1 MARLFIEL
9 TCEEIPAR
17 MQAGAIA
24 DLNRLVSAAL
34 AETGLP
40 AHASRTAISPRHMAL
55 ELDGVDTHQPDISE
69 ERRGPRVDAPEK
81 AVQGFCA
88 SVGQSIDML
97 EMRDTPK
104 GQFYFAKIE
113 RKGQALSDLLP
124 AMMQMI
130 IAQFPW
136 PKSQRWGRSRLTWV
150 RPLHGVNVLIDGVPV
165 AGSID
170 LGGGEV
176 ITFGAQTHGHPFISP
191 GPVSFTDMDS
201 YKSAMED
208 AYVQVCA
215 DERRAAIE
223 KQAADI
229 TAALKLQAVA
239 DAGLLNEV
247 VGLVEWPNVIMG
259 RIDDAFMS
267 LPAEVLITS
276 MRVHQ
281 KYFAVEQGN
290 GQIAPYFLTVANRL
304 STPASDQLIAAGNE
318 RVLRARLADAAFF
331 WDQDRK
337 DTLASKCAGL
347 DAVTFYEGLGSVG
360 DKTQR
365 MAKLGA
371 LIAPHITGCDT
382 TAGGRAIALAKADL
396 VSGMVG
402 EFPELQGIMGG
413 YYAAH
418 DGEDEKVAAAIRDHY
433 RPAGPADKLP
443 KTPEGLLVSLT
454 DKIDTLVGFFGVGA
468 KPTGS
473 RDPFAL
479 RRAALAVL
487 RIMDEADIN
496 LPLDE
501 ILKAAAEIHGFEAV
515 DSDLQSFITDR
526 LKGRLRDAGLS
537 HDTVAAAISDG
548 VVSALYFDIQKAHAL
563 DKVLATETGDKLMA
577 GYRRAA
583 NILAAE
589 IKKQPDLAFDTP
601 QIQLCIE
608 AEERALLSA
617 VNILP
622 DAALTSAEGLDDVMR
637 ALASLQAPIDAFFEK
652 VIVNAEDQA
661 VRMNRLSLLADIQAR
676 MHYVADFSQIEKS

>member
-24 DLNRLVSAAL
+24 DLSRLVSAAL
-34 AETGLP
+34 SEAGLP
-40 AHASRTAISPRHMAL
+40 ASTSQTAISPRHMAL
-55 ELDGVDTHQPDISE
+55 ELDGVDSHQPDISE
-69 ERRGPRVDAPEK
+69 ERRGPRTDAPEK
-81 AVQGFCA
+81 AIQGFCA
-88 SVGQSIDML
+88 SVGLTTDQL
-97 EMRDTPK
+97 ERRDTPK
-104 GQFYFAKIE
+104 GTFYFAKIE

-124 AMMQMI
+124 AMMQTI
-130 IAQFPW
+130 ISQFPW

-150 RPLHGVNVLIDGVPV
+150 RPLHGVNILIDGVPV
-165 AGSID
+165 AGSLD
-170 LGGGEV
+170 LGGGQS
-176 ITFGAQTHGHPFISP
+176 ITFGSQTHGHPFIASD
-191 GPVSFTDMDS
+191 PVRFTDMDS
-201 YKSAMED
+201 YTAAMEQ
-208 AYVQVCA
+208 AYVQVSA
-215 DERRAAIE
+215 DKRRAAIE
-223 KQAADI
+223 EQAAEK
-229 TAALKLQAVA
+229 TAAKKLQPVP
-239 DAGLLNEV
+239 DAGLMNEV

-259 RIDDAFMS
+259 QIDDAFMA

-281 KYFAVEQGN
+281 KYFAVQQSD

-304 STPASDQLIAAGNE
+304 STPASDQLIAQGNE
-318 RVLRARLADAAFF
+318 RVLRARLSDAAFF

-337 DTLASKCAGL
+337 DTLASKSASL

-360 DKTQR
+360 DKTRR

-371 LIAPHITGCDT
+371 LIASHIDGCNGD
-382 TAGGRAIALAKADL
+382 AGARAIALAKSDL

-418 DGEDEKVAAAIRDHY
+418 DGEDAAVAAAIRDHY

-443 KTPEGLLVSLT
+443 ATPEGLLVSLT

-487 RIMDEADIN
+487 RIIDEADID
-496 LPLDE
+496 LPLAD
-501 ILKAAAEIHGFEAV
+501 ILAAAADIHGFDGL
-515 DSDLQSFITDR
+515 DSDLPRFITDR

-548 VVSALYFDIQKAHAL
+548 ALTQLHFDIQKAHAL
-563 DKVLATETGDKLMA
+563 DKVLSTEAGNKLMA

-589 IKKQPDLAFDTP
+589 LKKQPDLVFEKP
-601 QIQLCIE
+601 VMERCID
-608 AEERALLSA
+608 AEEKALLSA
-617 VNILP
+617 VNTLP
-622 DAALTSAEGLDDVMR
+622 DAALVSAAALDEAML
-637 ALASLQAPIDAFFEK
+637 ALASLQAPIDAFFDK
-652 VIVNAEDQA
+652 VIVNADDQD
-661 VRMNRLSLLADIQAR
+661 VRMNRLSLLADIQAK
-676 MHYVADFSQIEKS
+676 MHFVADFSQIEKS